1 MNGTFEDHM
10 NLLPNLS
17 GKTIKWNGRV
27 FLASILSGIVAH
39 AYCMLNLIGT
49 EDTIGEYSRENV
61 SILHTF
67 VGASTGRWLSEAAN
81 RIQTWYRTP
90 LVSGVLVIL
99 VIALLGQLIIAYF
112 DVQSIVGMYL
122 IAILLEV
129 SSPTQAYMTLHEVGY
144 PLSVLL
150 ACVSSL
156 LMKRAEADSHKEFL
170 NWLLAWISL
179 SLALVILPVNL
190 ACTLTLLLLE
200 LILQTIQGEKDN
212 FYSELKRRWR
222 WIGACALVVLAAG
235 GFLLL
240 SSRFLM
246 HVYQVGQTGYQ
257 GAEAAMN
264 GTFVY
269 SIFSNYLHAF
279 IKLGI
284 MGLWK
289 IQIIPAFRICYYF
302 IYVLF
307 LTCMIVLWQ
316 KNCYSDCKRKHR
328 MIATVELLLWGALVP
343 VAVCTMS
350 LLSYGFMYRGQH
362 RMALMLL
369 ISGSVPLMERA
380 VSSLMERTGKKA
392 STRLPRFLYW
402 GEIAA
407 LAAMI
412 YGTFLF
418 DNVGY
423 ANQHHVMEQ
432 DRSLCT
438 RILSALDQTEGFT
451 YDQPVY
457 FLNILSWDGD
467 ESASALQYDPELY
480 SVIWPVA
487 TTDLYAYG
495 DHSFRTHMSSYEGVE
510 LVEPETAIEKRIE
523 ESDLAEKYADLQSG
537 DFRIIQAENT
547 WVVVVKTVGPP
558 NVKWG

>member
-1 MNGTFEDHM
+1 MNGTFEEQM
-10 NLLPNLS
+10 NVLP
-17 GKTIKWNGRV
+17 KFRRIPVRWNGWV
-27 FLASILSGIVAH
+27 FLASILSGFVAH
-39 AYCMLNLIGT
+39 AYCMLNLVGT
-49 EDTIGEYSRENV
+49 EDTIGEYSKETVN
-61 SILHTF
+61 ILYTF
-67 VGASTGRWLSEAAN
+67 VGASTGRWLSGAAN
-81 RIQTWYRTP
+81 LIQTWYRTSW
-90 LVSGVLVIL
+90 VSGLLIIL
-99 VIALLGQLIIAYF
+99 VIALLGQVIIDF
-112 DVQSIVGMYL
+112 FNIQSTAGMYL
-122 IAILLEV
+122 VSILLEV
-129 SSPTQAYMTLHEVGY
+129 SSPTQAYMTLYEVGY
-144 PLSVLL
+144 PISVLL
-150 ACVSSL
+150 ACISAL
-156 LMKRAEADSHKEFL
+156 LMKRTQKGQKRWKIWGS
-170 NWLLAWISL
+170 AWVSL

-200 LILQTIQGEKDN
+200 LILQTIQGAKDN

-264 GTFVY
+264 GAFVY

-350 LLSYGFMYRGQH
+350 ILSYGFMYRGQH

-369 ISGSVPLMERA
+369 IAGSVPLMERA

-523 ESDLAEKYADLQSG
+523 ESDLVEKYADLQSG

>member
-1 MNGTFEDHM
+1 
-10 NLLPNLS
+10 
-17 GKTIKWNGRV
+17 
-27 FLASILSGIVAH
+27 
-39 AYCMLNLIGT
+39 
-49 EDTIGEYSRENV
+49 
-61 SILHTF
+61 
-67 VGASTGRWLSEAAN
+67 
-81 RIQTWYRTP
+81 
-90 LVSGVLVIL
+90 
-99 VIALLGQLIIAYF
+99 
-112 DVQSIVGMYL
+112 
-122 IAILLEV
+122 
-129 SSPTQAYMTLHEVGY
+129 
-144 PLSVLL
+144 
-150 ACVSSL
+150 
-156 LMKRAEADSHKEFL
+156 
-170 NWLLAWISL
+170 
-179 SLALVILPVNL
+179 
-190 ACTLTLLLLE
+190 
-200 LILQTIQGEKDN
+200 
-212 FYSELKRRWR
+212 
-222 WIGACALVVLAAG
+222 
-235 GFLLL
+235 
-240 SSRFLM
+240 
-246 HVYQVGQTGYQ
+246 
-257 GAEAAMN
+257 
-264 GTFVY
+264 
-269 SIFSNYLHAF
+269 
-279 IKLGI
+279 
-284 MGLWK
+284 
-289 IQIIPAFRICYYF
+289 
-302 IYVLF
+302 
-307 LTCMIVLWQ
+307 
-316 KNCYSDCKRKHR
+316 
-328 MIATVELLLWGALVP
+328 
-343 VAVCTMS
+343 
-350 LLSYGFMYRGQH
+350 
-362 RMALMLL
+362 
-369 ISGSVPLMERA
+369 MERA

-438 RILSALDQTEGFT
+438 RILAALDRTESFS